1 MRKSAFTL
9 VETLVVVVT
18 VVILTAMVLPVIF
31 KSVSR
36 SSKIGCVNM
45 LKQQGIAFRIF
56 STDNGNKYPWAM
68 AETNGGTFH
77 PRLLNHQHTWA
88 HFVVVSNELNT
99 PKVLVC
105 PSDQDAT
112 GGITPKDVAKDF
124 TALASQSRTNSLNR
138 GISYLIGLSALEDD
152 PTSILGGDRNITA
165 DATAPT
171 VRLYGSLDD
180 TANNGVTRLSLQE
193 LSGSSGVRQELGY
206 SPAIHGDRGNVLGNV
221 LLGDGS
227 VQQGTSARL
236 RAAVRQAITNSRSG
250 AIQLIFPNNDG
261 QP

>member
-1 MRKSAFTL
+1 M
-9 VETLVVVVT
+9 VEILVVVVT
-18 VVILTAMVLPVIF
+18 IVILMAMVLPVIF
-31 KSVSR
+31 RSMSR
-36 SSKIGCVNM
+36 SSRIGCVNM

-56 STDNGNKYPWAM
+56 STDNGSKYPWAM

-88 HFVVVSNELNT
+88 HFVAVSNELNT

-105 PSDQDAT
+105 PGDQDVA
-112 GGITPKDVAKDF
+112 GSIAAKGNAKDF
-124 TALASQSRTNSLNR
+124 DALAARGQKPSLNQ
-138 GISYLIGLSALEDD
+138 GISYLIGLSALEED

-165 DATAPT
+165 DATAP
-171 VRLYGSLDD
+171 VVQLYGSPDD

-193 LSGSSGVRQELGY
+193 LSASRSGRQELGY
-206 SPAIHGDRGNVLGNV
+206 SPAIHGSKGNA

-227 VQQGTSARL
+227 VQQWTSARL
-236 RAAVRQAITNSRSG
+236 RAAVREAKTNSRSG

>member
-1 MRKSAFTL
+1 M
-9 VETLVVVVT
+9 VT
-18 VVILTAMVLPVIF
+18 IVILMAMVLPVIF
-31 KSVSR
+31 RSVSR

-56 STDNGNKYPWAM
+56 STDNGSKYPWAM

-88 HFVVVSNELNT
+88 HFVAVSNELNT

-105 PSDQDAT
+105 PNDKDAT
-112 GGITPKDVAKDF
+112 GAITPKDVAKDF
-124 TALASQSRTNSLNR
+124 TALASQGRTNSLNR
-138 GISYLIGLSALEDD
+138 GISYLIGLSASEED

-165 DATAPT
+165 NATSP
-171 VRLYGSLDD
+171 VVQLYGSPDD
-180 TANNGVTRLSLQE
+180 TANNGVTRLGLLEVSE
-193 LSGSSGVRQELGY
+193 TPGARQELGY
-206 SPAIHGDRGNVLGNV
+206 SPAIHGARGNT

-227 VQQGTSARL
+227 VQQWTSARL
-236 RAAVRQAITNSRSG
+236 RVAVREAITNSRSG
-250 AIQLIFPNNDG
+250 AIDLIFPNNDG